1 MSEKD
6 AQDALKLTDLVAMTR
21 ATLIDP
27 AIGLKIEEGRGDEII
42 RKISP
47 EQVKKSH
54 LTPGLINL
62 FSDPQMEPHLP
73 GRETIYSLHQTGSL
87 NKDVLKN
94 GTSSSFN
101 LDHFKK

>member
-1 MSEKD
+1 MSEKH
-6 AQDALKLTDLVAMTR
+6 AQDALKLTDLVAMAR

-27 AIGLKIEEGRGDEII
+27 AIGLKIEEGREDEII

-54 LTPGLINL
+54 LTPELINL

-101 LDHFKK
+101 LDHFEK